1 MAERDQW
8 GSKCIFLL
16 SLIGMSVGMGNVWRF
31 PYVVYDNGGG
41 AFMVPYIMLTI
52 IAGRPMYLLELL
64 LGQFSG
70 YAQTKSFDGYPLA
83 KGVGWAM
90 VYACVS
96 LASFNSLVLAYALVF
111 LYYSLWQQV
120 PWTQCDRAW
129 ADDDCYVKKEGIFP
143 CRTIE
148 QIALNKYKHDWL
160 HRTTPQ
166 KFIQLDAVNQTDNDT
181 TPHGITFFTNCINA
195 SQLSSY
201 QFFYKR
207 VLGFNPQSREQAS
220 YQAHLLLALAVGWCC
235 VFACVHNGIR
245 SLTKAIYATTVVP
258 FVLMFILLTRMLT
271 LPGASAGLKYYI
283 VPQWTE
289 VLSVTLWRRA
299 AEEVILS
306 LGLGYGTVIC
316 YAGFGRIR
324 NKLTNDVEVVIATQ
338 FFASFGYGL
347 VVFSVLGF
355 MAASL
360 QVHVEDVISSGFD
373 IAFVAYPEA
382 VSRIR
387 NAHLWLVFF
396 YVALLCMTLNAQ
408 CAAVQ
413 AVLSSVRDEL
423 SPELRPRRWL
433 LAAAGC
439 LAMMLCGMPMTRHV
453 SHIDTAHLLVTVED
467 PLVCRC
473 APFQEYAYEN
483 TPPHIRNDGIYTM
496 KMCDAYL
503 GELLLP
509 ALALLEVCFVVH
521 GYGLIRFSH
530 DMCFM
535 LKKWPTFFMKF
546 LWKYLCPGLLLSLFI
561 TNAVFF
567 RQLQIAEYDLPLWTI
582 CVGIMLVL
590 IGLAIVVVFCV
601 YQFYVFEWD
610 CEAALEVSDDWGPRD
625 PDERLRYHTFLKSQG
640 FGAVA
645 PSSGE
650 ATGSQGSSSSE
661 RDSDG
666 SDQPPDEAVAVPFQ
680 HPDAEETP
688 PGVAAALATAF
699 LSTSDAQPEGS
710 DRSRISGKS
719 LNINRSQ
726 SFGPARTLVI
736 SDAGVTVV
744 TTPLTDVGDK
754 PPDVEDV

>member
-1 MAERDQW
+1 MNTALMKAAHE
-8 GSKCIFLL
+8 
-16 SLIGMSVGMGNVWRF
+16 
-31 PYVVYDNGGG
+31 
-41 AFMVPYIMLTI
+41 LTI
-52 IAGRPMYLLELL
+52 
-64 LGQFSG
+64 FSSPWTISCLMWRCLRLR
-70 YAQTKSFDGYPLA
+70 A
-83 KGVGWAM
+83 GVGWAM

-129 ADDDCYVKKEGIFP
+129 ADDDCYVKKEGI
-143 CRTIE
+143 
-148 QIALNKYKHDWL
+148 
-160 HRTTPQ
+160 
-166 KFIQLDAVNQTDNDT
+166 
-181 TPHGITFFTNCINA
+181 
-195 SQLSSY
+195 
-201 QFFYKR
+201 
-207 VLGFNPQSREQAS
+207 
-220 YQAHLLLALAVGWCC
+220 AHLLLALAVGWCC

-439 LAMMLCGMPMTRHV
+439 LAMMLCGMPMTRH
-453 SHIDTAHLLVTVED
+453 
-467 PLVCRC
+467 
-473 APFQEYAYEN
+473 
-483 TPPHIRNDGIYTM
+483 DGIYTM

-521 GYGLIRFSH
+521 GYGLRGR
-530 DMCFM
+530 
-535 LKKWPTFFMKF
+535 
-546 LWKYLCPGLLLSLFI
+546 PG
-561 TNAVFF
+561 
-567 RQLQIAEYDLPLWTI
+567 
-582 CVGIMLVL
+582 G
-590 IGLAIVVVFCV
+590 
-601 YQFYVFEWD
+601 
-610 CEAALEVSDDWGPRD
+610 
-625 PDERLRYHTFLKSQG
+625 ER
-640 FGAVA
+640 
-645 PSSGE
+645 
-650 ATGSQGSSSSE
+650 
-661 RDSDG
+661 
-666 SDQPPDEAVAVPFQ
+666 
-680 HPDAEETP
+680 
-688 PGVAAALATAF
+688 
-699 LSTSDAQPEGS
+699 
-710 DRSRISGKS
+710 
-719 LNINRSQ
+719 
-726 SFGPARTLVI
+726 
-736 SDAGVTVV
+736 
-744 TTPLTDVGDK
+744 
-754 PPDVEDV
+754 